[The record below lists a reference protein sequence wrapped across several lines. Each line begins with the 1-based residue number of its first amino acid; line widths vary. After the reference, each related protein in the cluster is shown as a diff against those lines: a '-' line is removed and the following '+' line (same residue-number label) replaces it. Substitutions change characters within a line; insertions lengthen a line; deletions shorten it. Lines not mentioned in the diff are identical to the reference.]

1 VSVFELLAIRIGMDP
16 NIAEIGAFILT
27 WHGVFT
33 AVGIA
38 AGILLAVK
46 LAPRAGFTEDDGYT
60 IALIAV
66 PAGIVGARAMYVLE
80 NRVNFQGQ
88 WFDALRINEGGI
100 TIYGGIIFGV
110 LAAVA
115 WGLLKKMP
123 VTRGLDVAIFGILLA
138 MGIGRIG
145 DLINGEHIGR
155 PTSLPWGVEYTH
167 PNSPSWQLGVT
178 HPATTYEMIGDFL
191 IIGALVFLFS
201 RFFTLRPGIV
211 FFSGVVLYS
220 AMRFFVSYLRI
231 DSCPTGPP
239 CPDYVIGS
247 MTLPG
252 FLGGNTLRGLVFPQV
267 VSIFTFAIGLAGL
280 AWASLRKPQPLPDA
294 DPRATATG
302 TQRKTA
308 AARQT

>member
-167 PNSPSWQLGVT
+167 PN
-178 HPATTYEMIGDFL
+178 
-191 IIGALVFLFS
+191 IGALVFLFS